1 MWGDILQLAL
11 NNFLMNHSC
20 VFRVGESDGVKP
32 TLIGHIPAGVT
43 HVINGKSVALSPVP
57 VNFTNIVET
66 GGVIVSWLEVL
77 RLVHLVRM
85 RKLNL
90 TELLLASGTTNT
102 SDIRD
107 MLTTRDIT
115 CKDGDRAG
123 HSSST
128 SNTDRGDAC
137 DLLDLRHELLRLVAS
152 NEDWLLAHVRLLV
165 VVGLLLDNVAAL
177 NGRLGSHTTDG
188 GLL

>member
-1 MWGDILQLAL
+1 
-11 NNFLMNHSC
+11 MNHSC
-20 VFRVGESDGVKP
+20 GFRVGESDGVKP

-57 VNFTNIVET
+57 VNLTNIVET
-66 GGVIVSWLEVL
+66 GGVIVRWLEVL
-77 RLVHLVRM
+77 RLVHFVCM

-90 TELLLASGTTNT
+90 TELLFASGTTDT

-128 SNTDRGDAC
+128 SNTDRGNAR
-137 DLLDLRHELLRLVAS
+137 DLLDLLDLLHELLGLVAR
-152 NEDWLLAHVRLLV
+152 NEDWLLAHGRLLV

-177 NGRLGSHTTDG
+177 NGRLGGHTTDG